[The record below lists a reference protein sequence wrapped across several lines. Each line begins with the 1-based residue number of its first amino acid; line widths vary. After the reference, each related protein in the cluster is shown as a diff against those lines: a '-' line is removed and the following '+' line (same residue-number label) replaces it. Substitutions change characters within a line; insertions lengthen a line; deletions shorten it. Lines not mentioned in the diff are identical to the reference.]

1 MMQIVEK
8 YNDNAIK
15 TPVFNGRFLH
25 SCLQSLGALKLLYR

>member
-8 YNDNAIK
+8 YSDNAIK

-25 SCLQSLGALKLLYR
+25 PFLQFLDVLKLLYR